1 MRGLVSRPPGLLSRD
16 LAALSAFGAVA
27 LSGVLPLPVLIIFPI
42 VFVLSL
48 LGVRPLAGRRTV
60 SVIVLL
66 VIGVGLFAAVALS
79 TLDLVIAAVSFATLV
94 TSHRMLAEPTPQAS
108 RQVLLSGL
116 LLVSG
121 GAALTGEALFALL
134 LTTFFLTA
142 SWSLAWLVL
151 ARDEAV
157 LAGGERQAVSRQ
169 LVVGSL
175 TTLLLGVGFFVVFP
189 RLSWNLA
196 NRRGSPGL
204 GGVTGMSDTVKL
216 GGGGDIKTSVRVA
229 FRAELT
235 PNPGVDELRAYWVG
249 RHFDSFDGSEWT
261 SSQRPLTPA
270 GTVVLHRASRRSLG
284 QLSQDIEL
292 TPAYGSRTLVA
303 IDTPTFFARGRGVSV
318 AGTQPMPLV
327 HVPGDQVFGANEA
340 NTTTYMATSDGAAG
354 VDQTEPSPAAS
365 GLPAGLDPRVAPLAD
380 ELARGATT
388 PLAIA
393 RQLEQELKRRY
404 DYTLDLPGDVADP
417 LADFLFVRR
426 AGHCE
431 DFATALSLMLRLKGI
446 PSRLTT
452 GFFGGE
458 RAGARYVVRA
468 GDAHAWAEAYV
479 DGAWVRLDAT
489 PDQGRAASG
498 GRWAALVAQSWEQLE
513 DWWRSRVVDYSFQD
527 QLSFVR
533 SLARPPAIAQTQSS
547 TLSLPDGSA
556 PRAVLVATGLAML
569 GVGVW
574 LASRRRQASHPAAD
588 FLAEIERRLEA
599 RGLDVRS
606 QPLEELSH
614 QLSLAQHPLS
624 QPLAQACRR
633 YLEARFAGRPL
644 TPAERSTLLAGLE
657 TPRR

>member
-1 MRGLVSRPPGLLSRD
+1 MSRPPGLLSRD

-27 LSGVLPLPVLIIFPI
+27 VSGVLPLPVLVIFPI

-66 VIGVGLFAAVALS
+66 VIGVALFAAVALS

-134 LTTFFLTA
+134 LTAYFLTA

-157 LAGGERQAVSRQ
+157 LDGADRRAVSRQ

-175 TTLLLGVGFFVVFP
+175 ATLLLGVGFFVVFP

-196 NRRGSPGL
+196 NRRSSPGL

-229 FRAELT
+229 FRAGLI
-235 PNPGVDELRAYWVG
+235 PDPGVEELGAYWVG
-249 RHFDSFDGSEWT
+249 RHFDTFDGSEWT

-270 GTVVLHRASRRSLG
+270 GTVMLHRTSQRSIT

-292 TPAYGSRTLVA
+292 TPGYGSRTLVA
-303 IDTPTFFARGRGVSV
+303 IDTPTFFARGRGVTV

-340 NTTTYMATSDGAAG
+340 NTTTYSATSDRVAG
-354 VDQTEPSPAAS
+354 VDRTEPSPAAS
-365 GLPAGLDPRVAPLAD
+365 SLPTLDPRLKALAD
-380 ELARGATT
+380 ELAAGATT
-388 PLAIA
+388 PTAIA

-417 LADFLFVRR
+417 LSDFLFVRR

-431 DFATALSLMLRLKGI
+431 DFATALSVLLRLKGI

-468 GDAHAWAEAYV
+468 GDAHAWVEAYV
-479 DGAWVRLDAT
+479 EGSWLRLDST
-489 PDQGRAASG
+489 PDQGRAASSG
-498 GRWAALVAQSWEQLE
+498 KWTALIAQGWERLE
-513 DWWRSRVVDYSFQD
+513 DWWRARVVDYSFQD
-527 QLSFVR
+527 QLSFMR
-533 SLARPPAIAQTQSS
+533 SLARPPPVAQTESPTS
-547 TLSLPDGSA
+547 PSLPAASTA
-556 PRAVLVATGLAML
+556 RAALIIVGLAML
-569 GVGVW
+569 GAGVW
-574 LASRRRQASHPAAD
+574 LARRRRERPHPAAD
-588 FLAEIERRLEA
+588 FLTELERRLEA
-599 RGLDVRS
+599 TGLDVRS
-606 QPLEELSH
+606 QPLEELSR
-614 QLSLAQHPLS
+614 QLSLARHPLAA
-624 QPLAQACRR
+624 PVAQACRR

-644 TPAERSTLLAGLE
+644 TPAERSSLLAGLE